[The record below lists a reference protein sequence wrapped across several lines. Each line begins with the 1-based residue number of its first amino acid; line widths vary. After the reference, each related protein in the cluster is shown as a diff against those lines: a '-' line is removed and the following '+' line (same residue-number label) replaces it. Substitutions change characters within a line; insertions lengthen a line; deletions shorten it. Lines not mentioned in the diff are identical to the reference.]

1 MTNKLFDD
9 ELDDNEET
17 ITIPDDEP
25 LKPFKEKYHDEK
37 GIARAL
43 IEKENFIKQ
52 LKNETAGLR
61 SELASRSKVEETVDR
76 LLSMRTN
83 ESGSNSP
90 APTGGQPAQPNASE
104 TKQGLTL
111 EEVEALL
118 AKRQADAQAAQ
129 NLEITKQKLQ
139 ETYGTE
145 WQKVV
150 AKKGKEI
157 GESAEFFDALARK
170 NPNALFALLGAPEK
184 KPSEPSLFEGTV
196 NTTSQVL
203 GNGGVT
209 TDRTYAYYEKIKKA
223 NPNEYWSPRVQNQ
236 MHKDALRLGPA
247 FFN

>member
-1 MTNKLFDD
+1 MTNKLFEDD
-9 ELDDNEET
+9 LDDNEEV
-17 ITIPDDEP
+17 IQIPDDDP

-37 GIARAL
+37 GIAKA
-43 IEKENFIKQ
+43 IVEKENFINQ
-52 LKNETAGLR
+52 LKKETAGLR

-76 LLSMRTN
+76 LLSMKTN
-83 ESGSNSP
+83 DGVTTTP
-90 APTGGQPAQPNASE
+90 AQTGGEPTKTNASE
-104 TKQGLTL
+104 TKQGLTI

-118 AKRQADAQAAQ
+118 AKKQADALAAQ
-129 NLEITKQKLQ
+129 NLSLTKQKLE
-139 ETYGTE
+139 ETYGSD

-184 KPSEPSLFEGTV
+184 KPAEPSLFESTV

-203 GNGGVT
+203 NTNGSSERNYT
-209 TDRTYAYYEKIKKA
+209 YYEKIKKQNA
-223 NPNEYWSPRVQNQ
+223 QEYWSPRVQNQ